1 MKNMKNMKN
10 EKLEKAFKNIAK
22 TATEARPSL
31 QCLHVDKSGY
41 AVVTD
46 SHRLLRIDNYK
57 DSQDNTTEYNLN
69 LLSFQ
74 LCNDLNYPET
84 DRLIPTAFKFKW
96 SFSGEVIAT
105 LATFFKPFKIKKNNN
120 DASLITITYKD
131 NRVTFTA
138 ASGATITVEC
148 NEADNEKSDNGDK
161 MEMLI
166 QGGYLAQ
173 AFEFFKDYG
182 CGVSIGYNGDV
193 SPLLMDSGDA
203 SYLVTPV
210 RKF

>member
-1 MKNMKNMKN
+1 MRNMKN

-69 LLSFQ
+69 LLNFQ

-84 DRLIPTAFKFKW
+84 DRLIPTTFKFKW
-96 SFSGEVIAT
+96 SFSEEAVTT
-105 LATFFKPFKIKKNNN
+105 LATFFKPFKIKKNSN
-120 DASLITITYKD
+120 DASLVTITYKD
-131 NRVTFTA
+131 NHVTFTA
-138 ASGATITVEC
+138 ASGATITVE
-148 NEADNEKSDNGDK
+148 NSEADNENSDNGDK

-182 CGVSIGYNGDV
+182 DSVSIGYNGDT
-193 SPLLMDSGDA
+193 SPLLMNSGDA

>member
-1 MKNMKNMKN
+1 MKNMKN

-31 QCLHVDKSGY
+31 QCLHVDKAGY

-46 SHRLLRIDNYK
+46 SHRLLKIDNYN
-57 DSQDNTTEYNLN
+57 DSQDNTIEYDLN
-69 LLSFQ
+69 LLNFQ
-74 LCNDLNYPET
+74 LCNNLNYPET
-84 DRLIPTAFKFKW
+84 DRLIPTTFDFSW
-96 SFSGEVIAT
+96 SFSDEVITT
-105 LATFFKPFKIKKNNN
+105 LATFFKPFKIKKNSN

-131 NRVTFTA
+131 NHVTFTA

-148 NEADNEKSDNGDK
+148 SEADNGNSNGNR

-182 CGVSIGYNGDV
+182 YSVSIGYNGDLR
-193 SPLLMDSGDA
+193 PLLLKSGDA
-203 SYLVTPV
+203 SYLITPV

>member
-1 MKNMKNMKN
+1 MKN

-31 QCLHVDKSGY
+31 QCLHVDKTGF

-69 LLSFQ
+69 LLNFH

-84 DRLIPTAFKFKW
+84 SRLIPTTFKFKW
-96 SFSGEVIAT
+96 SFSDEAVTT
-105 LATFFKPFKIKKNNN
+105 LATFFKPFKIKKNSN

-131 NRVTFTA
+131 NHVTFTA
-138 ASGATITVEC
+138 ASGATITTEC
-148 NEADNEKSDNGDK
+148 SEVDNGSGNGDK
-161 MEMLI
+161 MEMFI
-166 QGGYLAQ
+166 QGGYFAQ
-173 AFEFFKDYG
+173 AFEFFNDYG
-182 CGVSIGYNGDV
+182 CGVSIGYNGDTL
-193 SPLLMDSGDA
+193 PLLMESGDA

>member
-1 MKNMKNMKN
+1 MKNMKN

-31 QCLHVDKSGY
+31 QCLHVDKSGF

-46 SHRLLRIDNYK
+46 SHRLLKIDNYN
-57 DSQDNTTEYNLN
+57 DSQDNAIEYNLN
-69 LLSFQ
+69 LLNFK
-74 LCNDLNYPET
+74 LCNDLQYPET
-84 DRLIPTAFKFKW
+84 GRLIPTTFDFNW
-96 SFSGEVIAT
+96 SFSDKVVTT
-105 LATFFKPFKIKKNNN
+105 LAMFFKPFKIKKNYN

-148 NEADNEKSDNGDK
+148 IEADNENSDNGDK

-166 QGGYLAQ
+166 QGGYLSQ

-182 CGVSIGYNGDV
+182 DGVSIGYNGDT
-193 SPLLMDSGDA
+193 SPLLMHSGDA

>member
-1 MKNMKNMKN
+1 MKNMKN

-31 QCLHVDKSGY
+31 QCLHVDKSGF

-69 LLSFQ
+69 LLNFK

-84 DRLIPTAFKFKW
+84 GRLIPTTFDFNW
-96 SFSGEVIAT
+96 SFSDEVITT
-105 LATFFKPFKIKKNNN
+105 LATFFKPFKIKKNSN
-120 DASLITITYKD
+120 DASLITMTYND
-131 NRVTFTA
+131 DHVTFTA

-148 NEADNEKSDNGDK
+148 SEAVGDNGNE
-161 MEMLI
+161 MGMLI
-166 QGGYLAQ
+166 QGGYLSQ

-182 CGVSIGYNGDV
+182 HSVSLGYNGDTT
-193 SPLLMDSGDA
+193 PLLMDSGDA
-203 SYLVTPV
+203 KYLITPV

>member
-1 MKNMKNMKN
+1 MKNMKN

-31 QCLHVDKSGY
+31 QCLHVDKAGY

-46 SHRLLRIDNYK
+46 SHRLLKIDNYK
-57 DSQDNTTEYNLN
+57 DPQDDTAEYNLN
-69 LLSFQ
+69 LLNFQ
-74 LCNDLNYPET
+74 LCNDLQYPET
-84 DRLIPTAFKFKW
+84 GRLIPTTFKFKY
-96 SFSGEVIAT
+96 SFSDEVVTT
-105 LATFFKPFKIKKNNN
+105 LTTFFKPFKVKKNYD
-120 DASLITITYKD
+120 DASLIAMTYND

-148 NEADNEKSDNGDK
+148 SEADNENSDNGNE
-161 MEMLI
+161 MEISI

-182 CGVSIGYNGDV
+182 DSVSIGYNGDT
-193 SPLLMDSGDA
+193 SPLLMNSGDA
-203 SYLVTPV
+203 SYLITPV

>member
-1 MKNMKNMKN
+1 MKNMKN

-22 TATEARPSL
+22 TATEARPAL

-69 LLSFQ
+69 LLNFK

-84 DRLIPTAFKFKW
+84 GRLIPTMFKFKW
-96 SFSGEVIAT
+96 SFSDETVTT
-105 LATFFKPFKIKKNNN
+105 LVTFLKPFKVKKNY
-120 DASLITITYKD
+120 DDTSLITITYND

-148 NEADNEKSDNGDK
+148 SENSGNGNK
-161 MEMLI
+161 MKMLI

-182 CGVSIGYNGDV
+182 DSVSIGYNGDT
-193 SPLLMDSGDA
+193 SPLLMNSGDA

>member
-1 MKNMKNMKN
+1 MKNMKN

-31 QCLHVDKSGY
+31 QCLHVDKSGF

-46 SHRLLRIDNYK
+46 SHRLLKIDNYK
-57 DSQDNTTEYNLN
+57 DSQDDTTEYNLN
-69 LLSFQ
+69 LLNFQ
-74 LCNDLNYPET
+74 LCNELNYPET
-84 DRLIPTAFKFKW
+84 DRLIPTTFKFKW
-96 SFSGEVIAT
+96 SFSDEVVTT
-105 LATFFKPFKIKKNNN
+105 LTTFFKPFKIKKNNN

-131 NRVTFTA
+131 SYVTFTA
-138 ASGATITVEC
+138 ASGTTITVEC
-148 NEADNEKSDNGDK
+148 SEVDNENSDNGNE

-182 CGVSIGYNGDV
+182 YGVSIGYNGDT
-193 SPLLMDSGDA
+193 SPLLMDAGDA

>member
-1 MKNMKNMKN
+1 MKNMKN

-69 LLSFQ
+69 LLNFQ
-74 LCNDLNYPET
+74 LCNDLNYPKT
-84 DRLIPTAFKFKW
+84 DRLIPTTFDFNW
-96 SFSGEVIAT
+96 SFDNDVIAT
-105 LATFFKPFKIKKNNN
+105 LATFLKPFKIKKNNDN
-120 DASLITITYKD
+120 ASLITITYKD

-148 NEADNEKSDNGDK
+148 SEADNENGNGDK

-182 CGVSIGYNGDV
+182 RSVSIGYNGDT
-193 SPLLMDSGDA
+193 SPLLMNSGDA

>member
-1 MKNMKNMKN
+1 MKNMKN

-69 LLSFQ
+69 LLNFQ
-74 LCNDLNYPET
+74 LCNDLNYPKT
-84 DRLIPTAFKFKW
+84 DRLIPTTFDFNW
-96 SFSGEVIAT
+96 SFDNDVIAT
-105 LATFFKPFKIKKNNN
+105 LATFLKPFKIKKNNDN
-120 DASLITITYKD
+120 ASLITITYKD

-148 NEADNEKSDNGDK
+148 SEADNENGNGDK

-182 CGVSIGYNGDV
+182 DSVSIGYNGDT

-210 RKF
+210 RKFW

>member
-1 MKNMKNMKN
+1 MKNMKN

-31 QCLHVDKSGY
+31 QCLHVDKSGF

-46 SHRLLRIDNYK
+46 SHRLLKIDNYN

-69 LLSFQ
+69 LLNFQ

-84 DRLIPTAFKFKW
+84 NRLIPTTFDFNW
-96 SFSGEVIAT
+96 SFSDGVVTT
-105 LATFFKPFKIKKNNN
+105 LATFLKPFKVKKNY
-120 DASLITITYKD
+120 DDTSLITITHKD
-131 NRVTFTA
+131 NYITFTA

-148 NEADNEKSDNGDK
+148 SEGDNENSGNGDK
-161 MEMLI
+161 MEIVI
-166 QGGYLAQ
+166 QGGYLSQ
-173 AFEFFKDYG
+173 AFEFFNDYG
-182 CGVSIGYNGDV
+182 YGVSIGYNGDLR
-193 SPLLMDSGDA
+193 PLLLKSGDA
-203 SYLVTPV
+203 IYLITPV

>member
-1 MKNMKNMKN
+1 MKNMKN

-22 TATEARPSL
+22 TATEARPAL
-31 QCLHVDKSGY
+31 QCLHVDKSGF

-46 SHRLLRIDNYK
+46 SHRLLKIDNYK
-57 DSQDNTTEYNLN
+57 DSQDDTTEYNLN
-69 LLSFQ
+69 LLNFQ

-84 DRLIPTAFKFKW
+84 ERLIPTTFDFNW
-96 SFSGEVIAT
+96 SFSDEVVTT
-105 LATFFKPFKIKKNNN
+105 LATFFKPFKIKKNNDN
-120 DASLITITYKD
+120 ATLITITYKD
-131 NRVTFTA
+131 NHATFTA
-138 ASGATITVEC
+138 ASGATITIDCIEV
-148 NEADNEKSDNGDK
+148 DNENSDNGNE

-182 CGVSIGYNGDV
+182 YGVSIGYNGDT
-193 SPLLMDSGDA
+193 SPLLMDAGDA